1 MYNYSDN
8 YIDPN
13 FYQSILGNNPDTKNR
28 LCAGLTYEDCNKI
41 KHVTEKWNK
50 QSFPFIKFE
59 IATFLSFV
67 KFLYEIIHICTAVVD
82 ESEM

>member
-28 LCAGLTYEDCNKI
+28 LCAGLTYEDCNTI

-67 KFLYEIIHICTAVVD
+67 IN
-82 ESEM
+82 